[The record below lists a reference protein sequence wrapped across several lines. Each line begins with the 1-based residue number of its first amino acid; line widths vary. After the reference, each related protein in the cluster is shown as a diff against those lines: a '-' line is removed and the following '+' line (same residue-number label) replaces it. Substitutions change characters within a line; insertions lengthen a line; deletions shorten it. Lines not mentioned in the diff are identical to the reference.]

1 MNHSTISK
9 QNPTSPQAEEEEEE
23 EEEEDED
30 HDENVLGSS
39 NVVLYDVRCSF

>member
-23 EEEEDED
+23 EEEEED

-39 NVVLYDVRCSF
+39 NVVLHDVRCSF